1 MVNGGSTPPDAP
13 TLLLFIILFIHSI
26 THHKEVRAVRNRFEL
41 LLSFLGTQEC
51 DRCRCEAMM
60 LKPDFNIINR
70 PTEFL
75 YIDSSGAKGEVAQLV
90 E

>member
-1 MVNGGSTPPDAP
+1 MIDSGSTPPDAP

-26 THHKEVRAVRNRFEL
+26 THHKEVRAVRNRFE
-41 LLSFLGTQEC
+41 FIIVTGTQEC

-60 LKPDFNIINR
+60 LKPYFNIINR
-70 PTEFL
+70 PTEFF
-75 YIDSSGAKGEVAQLV
+75 YIDSSGANGEVAQLV

>member
-26 THHKEVRAVRNRFEL
+26 THHKEVRAVRNRFE
-41 LLSFLGTQEC
+41 FIIVTGTQEC
-51 DRCRCEAMM
+51 DHRSLTYPR
-60 LKPDFNIINR
+60 
-70 PTEFL
+70 FL
-75 YIDSSGAKGEVAQLV
+75 YGGAKGEVAQLV